1 MTKKVNTAEQTPAE
15 MAAVA
20 GKAWFETNAK
30 MILGVV
36 VAVLVIVAGYIYYTK
51 YYMAP
56 REDAA
61 QAQNTLGLSYLAQG
75 DYAAALAGE
84 NDFLGYE
91 KIASEYAGTKAAN
104 LANLYAGVCY
114 AQQKQYAQAIN
125 YLESFD
131 VQGDQSISA
140 MALYALANCYAAE
153 NQLDKAISTF
163 KEAASV
169 ASNEAISPMCLIE
182 AAKLLES
189 QGNNADALKIY
200 ENIKKDYPTASV
212 VRPSAQNA
220 NTFTSEIEKYIER
233 ASK

>member
-1 MTKKVNTAEQTPAE
+1 
-15 MAAVA
+15 
-20 GKAWFETNAK
+20 
-30 MILGVV
+30 
-36 VAVLVIVAGYIYYTK
+36 
-51 YYMAP
+51 
-56 REDAA
+56 
-61 QAQNTLGLSYLAQG
+61 
-75 DYAAALAGE
+75 
-84 NDFLGYE
+84 LGYE

-140 MALYALANCYAAE
+140 MALYALTNCYAAE